1 MLIIRPIAEQDIDQL
16 LLLAKA
22 AGKGM
27 TSLPPD
33 REALLERI
41 QLSQASFA
49 RTEKHPDDSFM
60 LVMEDTEQQRLAGC
74 AGVSALTGYRQAFYA
89 YRLMPMTHHSHSL
102 GKQVASQLLHLTNDY
117 TGCSEVGSLF
127 LLPDYRGNG
136 HWLAR
141 SRYLLMGLFRQR
153 FEQAVIAELRGWSDS
168 EGRSPFWDAL
178 GQHFFEMSFEE
189 ADTLCGLGSN
199 QFITE
204 LMPKYPIYTTLLPE
218 DAQAVI
224 GQPAD
229 AGRPAMEL
237 LKREGFRYDNVIDI
251 FDAGPLMY
259 ANIDDI
265 ASVQAIHHLP
275 LANDGEADSQVI
287 AANTDWQHFRV
298 MLTEAQVGDEQIYIP
313 AEQRQALELQDTD
326 SLAFIAL

>member
-1 MLIIRPIAEQDIDQL
+1 MLIIRPVAEHDVSQL
-16 LLLAKA
+16 LLLAQA
-22 AGKGM
+22 AGQGM

-33 REALLERI
+33 EEALAERI
-41 QLSQASFA
+41 VHSMASFE
-49 RTEKHPDDSFM
+49 RTEKHPDDNFL

-74 AGVSALTGYRQAFYA
+74 AGVSALTGARQAFYA
-89 YRLMPMTHHSHSL
+89 YRLIPMTHYSHSL
-102 GKQVASQLLHLTNDY
+102 EKQVASQLLHLTNDY

-127 LLPDYRGNG
+127 LLPEYRGNG

-141 SRYLLMGLFRQR
+141 SRYLLMGLFRER
-153 FEQAVIAELRGWSDS
+153 FAESVIAELRGWSDAD
-168 EGRSPFWDAL
+168 GRSPFWEAI
-178 GQHFFEMSFEE
+178 GKHFFEMEFEQ

-204 LMPKYPIYTTLLPE
+204 LMPKYPIYTTLLPN

-237 LKREGFRYDNVIDI
+237 LQREGFRFDNVVDI
-251 FDAGPLMY
+251 FDAGPLMH
-259 ANIDDI
+259 ASIDQL
-265 ASVQAIHHLP
+265 ASVKAIEQRP
-275 LANDGEADSQVI
+275 LASNSGEQGKVI
-287 AANTDWQHFRV
+287 AANTQWSNFRV
-298 MLTEAQVGDEQIYIP
+298 MLSEAQLDDASIDIP
-313 AEQRQALELQDTD
+313 AAERQALQLQGND